1 MLLAT
6 FSPILAF
13 ELGKL

>member
-6 FSPILAF
+6 FNPILAF